1 MKRNLLML
9 AAIGLFSLTGCQT
22 NEWGSKQSIGTGIGA
37 VAGGVLGSQIGSG
50 SGQHWAIGA
59 GVLLGALA
67 GNEVGLSLD
76 RADKMY
82 MAQAQNK
89 ALSAPTGE
97 TVTWNNPESENHGSY
112 KVVRDGMSDRGNY
125 CREFQQEITVGG
137 ERQKGYGTACQQPDG
152 TWHLL

>member
-9 AAIGLFSLTGCQT
+9 AAIGLLSLTGCQT
-22 NEWGSKQSIGTGIGA
+22 NEWGNKQAIGTGIGA
-37 VAGGVLGSQIGSG
+37 VAGGVLGSQIGGG

-76 RADKMY
+76 RADKIY
-82 MAQAQNK
+82 MAQAQNR

-97 TVTWNNPESENHGSY
+97 TVTWNNPESDNSGSY
-112 KVVRDGMSDRGNY
+112 KVVRDGMSDQGNY
-125 CREFQQEITVGG
+125 CREFQQEIIVGG

-152 TWHLL
+152 TWRLL